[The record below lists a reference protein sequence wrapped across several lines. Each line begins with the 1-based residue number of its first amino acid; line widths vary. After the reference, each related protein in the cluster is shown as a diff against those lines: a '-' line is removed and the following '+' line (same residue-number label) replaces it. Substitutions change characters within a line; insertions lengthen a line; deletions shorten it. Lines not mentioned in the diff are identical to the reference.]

1 MSFVLKNS
9 LCTYDEKGQPYSLSI
24 EKDAPY
30 YHLSGQADK
39 NGYAITFSGTRA
51 YINTPSVR
59 TFSLQFNLLHV
70 ETHCKGF
77 EETFVVLFG
86 YDRFTRRGY
95 QLELTHMADNT
106 TRVRLL
112 KRDGQKRETLKEKIY
127 PLTQECDV
135 KYPVTLT
142 VTDNAMHCELSDCVF
157 DCDIEVTRGKI
168 AFTREAAFRELV
180 VSDLVFQTE
189 EIKEQKQAEYT
200 VVLPRDNGAELPYEL
215 TLTLSS
221 LGEGVTKIDY
231 VFGGGLWGRT
241 PVEKVHGEVW
251 ATPYNDITGLYVKLN
266 DQKRLYMENG
276 TFRVLDSNYMP
287 KDGVAGESYAA
298 TRVNNVYRAV
308 MTVLEAPL
316 CGSFLV
322 NDFGKVEE
330 ITVGY
335 DNFLGFGA
343 EFYAGERQFVY
354 DTNGNLLYNG
364 KPLDTEFSI
373 DVKSPLNKALADA
386 IPETAVNREAIIH
399 HLEGNHY
406 FYTETEN
413 DFFVDVRSTHGT
425 EFLSVNVSLQDAFLR
440 PIKKLIATAK
450 DIPNQYAKAA
460 AKSFGI
466 HLEPLPL
473 GVYHLSVE
481 ICYFGKVVKEHHS
494 AFEVIDP
501 NSEISPQEASGI
513 FDGHV
518 GDAAPMGL
526 TTFCPDPWSSLADFN
541 VGHYIHVA
549 QVLPCV
555 ANERRVWEVYPLFK
569 RKLFAWMNTRAV
581 RREDILDGTTLSM
594 GVTQNADYIYNST
607 PAFEENALAPRYD
620 FFVFSTFKQHLLG
633 LLERYLEIH
642 PEIKQEL
649 GLGNVRESFT
659 LEEYKNF
666 MHRCVGDFVDFCLPL
681 MEEKQNAAWAEIKKV
696 NPKAK
701 RMSYGIYNPYVST
714 YVGAYSARWYGANP
728 FKAYE
733 FADGYQQ
740 FEDYPHDCNYSTTR
754 GAWGLTTAKLLD
766 PRAKLYPEL
775 YDSFR
780 EGCPDTAIA
789 CSRPPVGYFPC
800 KPYLC
805 TTQVYEYIFNTARYA
820 VEQGGYDYWRDY
832 GIMMYSLYVMD
843 PKPKLDEFMPAWGIA
858 MDNKPAKP
866 KKGAAFLYEITSQDD
881 RFDPDKSMNRASGG
895 GYGWNGHCI
904 HNISDAGLGFVN
916 LRLREAGLPVNSVVN
931 YAGLAHL
938 TPENCDMLVLP
949 SLKNADKKVIDTLRK
964 LHAAGVPLIA
974 THDVT
979 GLEDLFGVTEN
990 RHVDTFT
997 SLTDGK
1003 TIEPIVSVQTE
1014 IFYDAVDAEVLLKT
1028 NNNTPVLLRKGN
1040 AVLINA
1046 PVCQIG
1052 IDSFYH
1058 ALYITAHN
1066 ISALIENTLTDTLRN
1081 LSTSEYLAPKRCGIT
1096 PFVNEKGE
1104 DMLLLI
1110 DYSKDLDD
1118 ATYEKTKPVT
1128 VQLPAG
1134 YTDVVGVYG
1143 ADEIGKSYKNG
1154 TLSKVCVDML
1164 RQQSVLLKL
1173 VK

>member
-9 LCTYDEKGQPYSLSI
+9 LCTYDEKGQPYSLI
-24 EKDAPY
+24 VERDTPY

-51 YINTPSVR
+51 YINAPAVR
-59 TFSLQFNLLHV
+59 TFSLQFNLLHAV
-70 ETHCKGF
+70 THCKGF
-77 EETFVVLFG
+77 NETFVVMFG

-95 QLELTHMADNT
+95 QLELIHVDQQGTYI
-106 TRVRLL
+106 RLV
-112 KRDGQKRETLKEKIY
+112 KRDGQKRETIKEQTY
-127 PLTQECDV
+127 PLVQDCDV

-142 VTDNAMHCELSDCVF
+142 VTDTSMHCELADCVF
-157 DCDIEVTRGKI
+157 DCDIEVTKGYV

-180 VSDLVFQTE
+180 ISDLVFETKEITEQT
-189 EIKEQKQAEYT
+189 QAEYT

-215 TLTLSS
+215 HLTLSS
-221 LGEGVTKIDY
+221 IGENITKIDY
-231 VFGGGLWGRT
+231 TFDGGLWSRT
-241 PVEKVHGEVW
+241 PVEKVYGELW
-251 ATPYNDITGLYVKLN
+251 ATPYNDFTGLYVKLN
-266 DQKRLYMENG
+266 DQKRLYLENG
-276 TFRVLDSNYMP
+276 TFRVLDSNFFNN
-287 KDGVAGESYAA
+287 DGIKGESHSVA
-298 TRVNNVYRAV
+298 RVNNVYRAV
-308 MTVLEAPL
+308 MTVLEAPFS
-316 CGSFLV
+316 GSFLV
-322 NDFGKVEE
+322 DDFGKVEE

-343 EFYAGERQFVY
+343 EFYAGARQFVY
-354 DTNGNLLYNG
+354 DVNGNLLYNG
-364 KPLDTEFSI
+364 EPLDSEFSI
-373 DVKSPLNKALADA
+373 DVRSPLNEALAAA
-386 IPETAVNREAIIH
+386 IPETAVNRDAIIH

-425 EFLSVNVSLQDAFLR
+425 EYLSVNVYLQDAFLR
-440 PIKKLIATAK
+440 TLKELTATPK
-450 DIPNQYAKAA
+450 ETPNQYAKAA
-460 AKSFGI
+460 AKSYQV

-501 NSEISPQEASGI
+501 NSDVSPQEASGI

-518 GDAAPMGL
+518 GDAAPIGL
-526 TTFCPDPWSSLADFN
+526 TTFCPDPWAPLPDFN
-541 VGHYIHVA
+541 VGHYIRIA

-555 ANERRVWEVYPLFK
+555 VEERRAWEIYPLFK
-569 RKLFAWMNTRAV
+569 RKIFSWMTNRAMP
-581 RREDILDGTTLSM
+581 RKDILDGTALSM
-594 GVTQNADYIYNST
+594 GATQNIDYIYNSV
-607 PAFEENALAPRYD
+607 PSLDGKDVAPRHD
-620 FFVFSTFKQHLLG
+620 FFVYSIFSGFLIG
-633 LLERYLEIH
+633 PLEDYLALH
-642 PEIKQEL
+642 PEIKEEL
-649 GLGNVRESFT
+649 GLDDVRKSFT
-659 LEEYKNF
+659 LDNYTAF
-666 MHRCVGDFVDFCLPL
+666 MHRYCGDFVDFCLPYL
-681 MEEKQNAAWAEIKKV
+681 EEKHNAAWAEIKAV

-701 RMSYGIYNPYVST
+701 RMTYGIYNPYVST
-714 YVGAYSARWYGANP
+714 YVGAYSARWYGVDAT
-728 FKAYE
+728 KAYE

-754 GAWGLTTAKLLD
+754 GPWGLATAKLLD

-780 EGCPDTAIA
+780 EGCPDSAIA

-820 VEQGGYDYWRDY
+820 VEQGDYDYWRDY

-858 MDNKPAKP
+858 MDNKPSKP

-881 RFDPDKSMNRASGG
+881 RFDPDKGMNRASGH
-895 GYGWNGHCI
+895 GWDGHCF
-904 HNISDAGLGFVN
+904 HNISDTGLGFVN
-916 LRLREAGLPVNSVVN
+916 MRLREAGLPVNSIVN
-931 YAGLAHL
+931 YAGLSHL
-938 TPENCDMLVLP
+938 TPDNCDMLVLP
-949 SLKNADKKVIDTLRK
+949 SLKKADKAAIDTIRK
-964 LHAAGVPLIA
+964 LYEAGVPLIA

-979 GLEDLFGVTEN
+979 GLEDIFGVKEN
-990 RHVDTFT
+990 RRFGKFT

-1003 TIEPIVSVQTE
+1003 TVESVVCIETE
-1014 IFYDAVDAEVLLKT
+1014 IFYDAVDADVLLKAD
-1028 NNNTPVLLRKGN
+1028 NSTPILLRKGN

-1052 IDSFYH
+1052 SDAFFH

-1066 ISALIENTLTDTLRN
+1066 ISTLIENTLTDTLRE

-1110 DYSKDLDD
+1110 DYSKDLDE
-1118 ATYEKTKPVT
+1118 ATYEKTKSVT
-1128 VQLPAG
+1128 VQIPAG

-1143 ADEIGKSYKNG
+1143 ADEVGKHYENG
-1154 TLSKVCVDML
+1154 TLTKLCVNML